1 LSGRLSV
8 LVEIR
13 GEDGCQFAFVR
24 SLSEAGCVLEVET
37 PPRLGSRVRV
47 RFDGL
52 KGSMDAPGFAQHA
65 FLWRLGWSQRRVRRV
80 AVKWVLS
87 PRVS

>member
-1 LSGRLSV
+1 M

-52 KGSMDAPGFAQHA
+52 KGSTDAPEARELEGFAQHA
-65 FLWRLGWSQRRVRRV
+65 FFWRLGWSQRRVRRV
-80 AVKWVLS
+80 AVKWVPS